1 MKRNRTNLIIALAF
15 FTGLSVALYPAVSNA
30 WNSRHQ
36 SRAVA
41 GYSEEVAEM
50 DTEEYEAMFAAAR
63 EYNKGLPELAFP
75 FVEEAATDGYE
86 ELLGVGADGIMGYIS
101 IPSIDVELPVYHGNS
116 ESVLS
121 VGAGHLTGSSLPTGG
136 EGTHCVI
143 SAHRG
148 LPSSKL
154 FTDLDQ
160 VKEGDRF
167 TVSVLDQK
175 LTYEVDQI
183 LIVEPHEIDALQIDP
198 AMDLCT
204 LMTCTPYGINSHRML
219 VRGHRIIPAAGEA
232 QEVAKDAVLVKKP
245 VLVLPA
251 AVLFLIFLMLFI
263 GTLRAREYQWTIEEV
278 RRLYGG
284 EQG

>member
-1 MKRNRTNLIIALAF
+1 M
-15 FTGLSVALYPAVSNA
+15 
-30 WNSRHQ
+30 
-36 SRAVA
+36 
-41 GYSEEVAEM
+41 
-50 DTEEYEAMFAAAR
+50 
-63 EYNKGLPELAFP
+63 
-75 FVEEAATDGYE
+75 
-86 ELLGVGADGIMGYIS
+86 
-101 IPSIDVELPVYHGNS
+101 
-116 ESVLS
+116 
-121 VGAGHLTGSSLPTGG
+121 
-136 EGTHCVI
+136 
-143 SAHRG
+143 
-148 LPSSKL
+148 
-154 FTDLDQ
+154 
-160 VKEGDRF
+160 KEGDRF

-232 QEVAKDAVLVKKP
+232 QEVAEDAVLVKKP